1 MRIIIQNLF
10 FLVNKNIAEARYNMQ
25 TLHSKEKQ
33 KIQIFGAEGM
43 YLKLIAEIIAF
54 QSIEIGLSFFLHLL
68 SQYVNSEIWQP
79 VTLHKTENQ
88 SKIVVY

>member
-1 MRIIIQNLF
+1 MQN
-10 FLVNKNIAEARYNMQ
+10 
-25 TLHSKEKQ
+25 LHSKEKQ

-54 QSIEIGLSFFLHLL
+54 QSIEIGLSFLLHLL
-68 SQYVNSEIWQP
+68 SQYINSEIWQT

-88 SKIVVY
+88 NKIIVY

>member
-33 KIQIFGAEGM
+33 KIQIFGAEGTCM

-54 QSIEIGLSFFLHLL
+54 QSIGIGLSFFLHLL
-68 SQYVNSEIWQP
+68 
-79 VTLHKTENQ
+79 
-88 SKIVVY
+88 

>member
-1 MRIIIQNLF
+1 
-10 FLVNKNIAEARYNMQ
+10 
-25 TLHSKEKQ
+25 
-33 KIQIFGAEGM
+33 M

-79 VTLHKTENQ
+79 VTLHNTENQ
-88 SKIVVY
+88 SKIFVYLMNLQLKLRRNKCQDLTRYKTIGRPGK